1 MGTERML
8 SSPPFASTLST
19 PRKILLVGV
28 ATGLVLAFI
37 VTLAARGWLHQQRE
51 NQYDMLA
58 RDIHHYLNT
67 YFAQLKASADAL
79 QPLTLA
85 ECGAVSAELTSRAA
99 FNVNVR
105 AFLLLRNGAAYCS
118 SATGRLQL
126 PLRDFAPDID
136 TRKAVDISIITGTP
150 MMPDK
155 PSIVMWFGNP
165 LMAGRGIVTTLN
177 VNLTPYLV
185 YTARQNDLNGLALV
199 AKDRALTTF
208 SGRAMTPEELPAEP
222 LRSESVRGYPLK
234 LYLYGDT
241 MPAEDRHLALLLGL
255 LLGVLGGVLT
265 VVLLALRAR
274 SGREIVSGI
283 KRNQFFVVY
292 QPVVDAATRQIR
304 GVEALMRWKHPAA
317 GMIPPDA
324 FISFAEAQGLIVP
337 LTRHLFKLIAQDVP
351 HLQQSLPPG
360 AKLGI
365 NIAPGHLHSPEF
377 QADIQKFHASLPP
390 DYFQLVFEITE
401 RDMIREKEA
410 IGLFEWL
417 HQQGY
422 EIAVDDFGTGH
433 SALIYLERFTLDY
446 LKIDRGFVNAIGTET
461 ITSPV
466 LDAVI
471 SLAKRLNM
479 ATVAEG
485 VETQEQAKWLS
496 VRGVNFLQGYYFSRP
511 VRAGELPAS
520 MKEMDS

>member
-1 MGTERML
+1 ML

-19 PRKILLVGV
+19 PRKIILVGI
-28 ATGLVLAFI
+28 ATGLALALI
-37 VTLAARGWLHQQRE
+37 ITIAARGWLHQQRE
-51 NQYDMLA
+51 NQYDLLA

-67 YFAQLKASADAL
+67 YFAQLKSSADAL

-85 ECGAVSAELTSRAA
+85 ECGTVSSELTSRAA
-99 FNVNVR
+99 FNLNVR
-105 AFLLLRNGAAYCS
+105 AFLLVRDGAAYCS
-118 SATGRLQL
+118 SATGKLHL
-126 PLRDFAPDID
+126 PLRNLAPDID
-136 TRKAVDISIITGTP
+136 THKTVDISIIPGTP

-165 LMAGRGIVTTLN
+165 LMEGRGIVTTLN

-185 YTARQNDLNGLALV
+185 YTARQNDFNGLALV
-199 AKDRALTTF
+199 EKDRALTTF
-208 SGRAMTPEELPAEP
+208 SGKVMTPDELPASP
-222 LRSESVRGYPLK
+222 LRSESVQGYPLK

-255 LLGVLGGVLT
+255 LIGLLGGTLT
-265 VVLLALRAR
+265 VILLALRAR
-274 SGREIVSGI
+274 SGREIVSAI

-304 GVEALMRWKHPAA
+304 GVEALMRWEHPSA

-324 FISFAEAQGLIVP
+324 FINFAEAQGLIVP
-337 LTRHLFKLIAQDVP
+337 LTRHLFRLIAQDVP
-351 HLQQSLPPG
+351 RLQQTLPPG

-365 NIAPGHLHSPEF
+365 NIAPGHLHSEQF
-377 QADIQKFHASLPP
+377 KMDIQKLRASLPP

-401 RDMIREKEA
+401 RDMIREEEA
-410 IGLFEWL
+410 LDLFQWL
-417 HQQGY
+417 HEQGY

-485 VETQEQAKWLS
+485 VETQEQAKWLT

-511 VRAGELPAS
+511 MRAADLPAS
-520 MKEMDS
+520 MKEVDA

>member
-1 MGTERML
+1 ML

-19 PRKILLVGV
+19 PRKIILVGI
-28 ATGLVLAFI
+28 ATGLALALI
-37 VTLAARGWLHQQRE
+37 ITIAARGWLHQQRG
-51 NQYDMLA
+51 NQYDLLA

-67 YFAQLKASADAL
+67 YFAQLKSSADAL

-85 ECGAVSAELTSRAA
+85 ECGTVSSELTSRAA
-99 FNVNVR
+99 FNLNVR
-105 AFLLLRNGAAYCS
+105 AFLLVRDGAAYCS
-118 SATGRLQL
+118 SATGKLHL
-126 PLRDFAPDID
+126 PLRNLAPDID
-136 TRKAVDISIITGTP
+136 THKTVDISIIPGTP

-165 LMAGRGIVTTLN
+165 LMEGRGIVTTLN

-185 YTARQNDLNGLALV
+185 YTARQNDLNGLALA

-208 SGRAMTPEELPAEP
+208 SGKVMTPDELPASP
-222 LRSESVRGYPLK
+222 LRSESVQGYPLK
-234 LYLYGDT
+234 LYLYGHT

-255 LLGVLGGVLT
+255 LIGLLGGTLT
-265 VVLLALRAR
+265 VILLALRAR
-274 SGREIVSGI
+274 SGREIVSAI

-304 GVEALMRWKHPAA
+304 GVEALMRWEHPSA

-324 FISFAEAQGLIVP
+324 FINFAEAQGLIVP
-337 LTRHLFKLIAQDVP
+337 LTRHLFRLIAQDVP
-351 HLQQSLPPG
+351 RLQQTLPPG

-365 NIAPGHLHSPEF
+365 NIAPGHLHSEQF
-377 QADIQKFHASLPP
+377 KMDIQKLRALLPP

-401 RDMIREKEA
+401 RDMIREEEA
-410 IGLFEWL
+410 LDLFQWL
-417 HQQGY
+417 HEQGY

-485 VETQEQAKWLS
+485 VETQEQAKWLT

-511 VRAGELPAS
+511 MRAADLPAS
-520 MKEMDS
+520 MKEADA

>member
-1 MGTERML
+1 ML

-37 VTLAARGWLHQQRE
+37 VTLAARSWLHQQRE

-360 AKLGI
+360 SKLGI

>member
-1 MGTERML
+1 ML

-19 PRKILLVGV
+19 PRKIILVGI
-28 ATGLVLAFI
+28 ATGLALALI
-37 VTLAARGWLHQQRE
+37 ITIGASAWLHQQRE
-51 NQYDMLA
+51 NQYDLLA
-58 RDIHHYLNT
+58 QDIHHYLNT
-67 YFAQLKASADAL
+67 YFAQLKSSADAL

-85 ECGAVSAELTSRAA
+85 ECGTVSSELTSRAA
-99 FNVNVR
+99 FNLNVR
-105 AFLLLRNGAAYCS
+105 AFLLVRDGAAYCS
-118 SATGRLQL
+118 SATGKLHL
-126 PLRDFAPDID
+126 PLRNLAPDID
-136 TRKAVDISIITGTP
+136 THKTVDISIIPGTP

-165 LMAGRGIVTTLN
+165 LMEGRGIVTTLN

-208 SGRAMTPEELPAEP
+208 SGKVMTTDDLPAEP
-222 LRSESVRGYPLK
+222 LRSESVQGYPLK

-255 LLGVLGGVLT
+255 LIGLLGGALT
-265 VVLLALRAR
+265 VILLALRAR
-274 SGREIVSGI
+274 SGREIVSAI

-304 GVEALMRWKHPAA
+304 GVEALMHWEHPSA

-324 FISFAEAQGLIVP
+324 FINFAEAQGLIVP
-337 LTRHLFKLIAQDVP
+337 LTRHLFRLIAQDVP
-351 HLQQSLPPG
+351 RLQQTLPPG

-365 NIAPGHLHSPEF
+365 NIAPGHLHSAQF
-377 QADIQKFHASLPP
+377 KMDIQKLRASLPP

-401 RDMIREKEA
+401 RDMIREEEA
-410 IGLFEWL
+410 LDLFQWL
-417 HQQGY
+417 HEQGY

-485 VETQEQAKWLS
+485 VETQEQAKWLT

-511 VRAGELPAS
+511 MRAADLPAS
-520 MKEMDS
+520 MKEADA

>member
-1 MGTERML
+1 ML

-105 AFLLLRNGAAYCS
+105 AFLLLRNGAVYCS